1 MVLFKNPSRSSFSF
15 WNIHLDFYD
24 VDFVSCFFCF
34 VLKKKKKDFVS
45 WNKTKP
51 AACSSYLPDHP
62 VPDSSNQLAVL
73 AIGDQVEVVGELY
86 GAGQFLQDVYAETFT
101 AQLCVWL
108 SVAYDTERE
117 RERKNRTECWDT
129 EFSLR
134 NCRNRLSKTGSFLL
148 LPVL

>member
-1 MVLFKNPSRSSFSF
+1 M
-15 WNIHLDFYD
+15 
-24 VDFVSCFFCF
+24 
-34 VLKKKKKDFVS
+34 
-45 WNKTKP
+45 
-51 AACSSYLPDHP
+51 
-62 VPDSSNQLAVL
+62 LAV
-73 AIGDQVEVVGELY
+73 GDQVEVVGELY

-108 SVAYDTERE
+108 SVAYDAERE